1 MVEPLLLD
9 RSRCRLS
16 FGTAR
21 GIQYGTMTVA
31 PPSRTAVR
39 AGWTAAAAATAG
51 FLPLHVIWALGIPLF
66 ADPVRFAAWYADG
79 GGIYLMT
86 LNALA
91 ILPAI
96 LALALIRPWGLRF
109 PAWTPIWPGRTVP
122 RAPAHPARLRPGR
135 SPRRLHALRRRAR
148 GGAVGDHPNA
158 IFSPW
163 TGVFGIPVFIIWV
176 TALVIATASYAR
188 RTAR

>member
-122 RAPAHPARLRPGR
+122 RALLILPGYG
-135 SPRRLHALRRRAR
+135 LAVAL
-148 GGAVGDHPNA
+148 GAYTLYAAVLAVVLWDHPNA